1 MTIEEISMTL
11 DQMFENFRKA
21 STSSW
26 QVQQDM
32 LKQYTQ
38 QWPWSANTVAEP
50 TEWAQQVQ
58 KRWTEFASETLD
70 RSKEALEVL
79 YKLTVELIEM
89 ASRVRDAKSPDEY
102 RRGVEEVRAKMF
114 DVFKEQSDAQ
124 LRDFQKTAE
133 KWFEALA
140 KA

>member
-1 MTIEEISMTL
+1 MTIEESSMTL

-26 QVQQDM
+26 QFQQDM
-32 LKQYTQ
+32 LKQYAQ

-70 RSKEALEVL
+70 RSKESLEVL

-133 KWFEALA
+133 KWFETLA

>member
-32 LKQYTQ
+32 LKQYAQ
-38 QWPWSANTVAEP
+38 QWPWSGNTVAEP

-70 RSKEALEVL
+70 RSKQSLEVL

-133 KWFEALA
+133 KWFETLA
-140 KA
+140 RA

>member
-1 MTIEEISMTL
+1 MTL

-26 QVQQDM
+26 QLQQDM
-32 LKQYTQ
+32 LKQYAQ
-38 QWPWSANTVAEP
+38 QWPWPATGGAEP
-50 TEWAQQVQ
+50 NEWAQQIQ
-58 KRWTEFASETLD
+58 KRWSEFASETVQ
-70 RSKEALEVL
+70 RSKETLEAL
-79 YKLTVELIEM
+79 YKLTLEVIEM
-89 ASRVRDAKSPDEY
+89 GSRVRDAKSPDDY
-102 RRGVEEVRAKMF
+102 RRGVEEVRVKMF

-133 KWFEALA
+133 KWFEVLS

>member
-1 MTIEEISMTL
+1 MTL

-26 QVQQDM
+26 QFQQDM
-32 LKQYTQ
+32 LKQYAQ
-38 QWPWSANTVAEP
+38 QWTFPASSGAEP
-50 TEWAQQVQ
+50 AEWAQQIQ
-58 KRWTEFASETLD
+58 KRWTEFASETIN
-70 RSKEALEVL
+70 RSKESLEGL
-79 YKLTVELIEM
+79 YKLTLELIEM
-89 ASRVRDAKSPDEY
+89 GTRARDAKSPEDY

-124 LRDFQKTAE
+124 LRDYQKTAE
-133 KWFEALA
+133 KWFEVLA